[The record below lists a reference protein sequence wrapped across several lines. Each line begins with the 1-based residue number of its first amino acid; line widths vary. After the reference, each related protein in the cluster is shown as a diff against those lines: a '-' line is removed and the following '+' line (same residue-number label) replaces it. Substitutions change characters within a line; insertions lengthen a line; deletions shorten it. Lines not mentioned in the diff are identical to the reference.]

1 MKNELFTFISKLK
14 TELKDLSSFK
24 KVGEY
29 PADVDIA
36 RTDGNAPSILI
47 QEGDEIPADIQQ
59 NKTLDKIVRIGL
71 WLYHDTDKSR
81 IKTITDRQSEIET
94 AVLDSD
100 FLTTSGAFCIEWVGV
115 EKGEYLDD
123 FSGYEIG
130 YNNKNMVRRI
140 NFDVTLD
147 IGR

>member
-1 MKNELFTFISKLK
+1 MTNELFPFISELK
-14 TELKDLSSFK
+14 STLKDLSSLK

-36 RTDGNAPSILI
+36 RTDGNAPSVLI
-47 QEGDEIPADIQQ
+47 QEGDEELAEVQQ
-59 NKTLDKIVRIGL
+59 NMSLNKTINISL

-81 IKTITDRQSEIET
+81 IKTITDLQSAIET
-94 AVLDSD
+94 AVLSST
-100 FLTTSGAFCIEWVGV
+100 FLTNSGAFCIEWVGV
-115 EKGEYLDD
+115 EKGNYLDD

-130 YNNKNMVRRI
+130 YNNKKMLRKI